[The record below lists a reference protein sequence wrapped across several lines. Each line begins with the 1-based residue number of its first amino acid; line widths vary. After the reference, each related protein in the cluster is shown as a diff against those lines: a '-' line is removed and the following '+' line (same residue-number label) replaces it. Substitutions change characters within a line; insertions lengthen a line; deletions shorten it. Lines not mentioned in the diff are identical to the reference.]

1 MQSSCEYPTWTVA
14 ALADK
19 IEQRKIYLPKFQR
32 GVTWNEE
39 RQKKLIGSIR
49 QGFPIGALLLSKS
62 NTEVPGN
69 ETYSLIDGLQRT
81 TAILKYLRDQTSFIG
96 SSDSDFLPEWREFG
110 KWVVGD
116 LLGQEFTDTQIDD
129 LLHGYISSTEI
140 ENIDRLEFYNVL
152 INLYP
157 EIDLVFLNQSQ
168 ELKAKFESFKKSLKK
183 SLDISGV
190 SIPVIVFDGDES
202 LLPEI
207 FERLNSQGIPLNKYQ
222 IFAATWHE
230 KCKIDNS
237 EIMESIKSFYVD
249 RMRDTTLEID
259 DVDEDGMPDSL
270 TLFDYLTGFG
280 SILCKRFPVLFDS
293 SWSDYIAFQI
303 ATVAHQLPIGGM
315 RKLPTRFSKD
325 DENQILT
332 GSFTNAVI
340 STCQEVSS
348 ALEGR
353 LSLKL
358 NSAEQAEFSGHTAFQ
373 INTMITRILIE
384 KFDPSSWEAR
394 NQDAAANPSA
404 QMVRRWYLIDR
415 IKDAWG
421 NAGDSQFFRQV
432 WALDD
437 SDVYQPVK
445 ETLTGNSIDDLSRV
459 LENWFDDQMTRRE
472 RSRTMVNRETKLV
485 LRYFYYHVLSVGD
498 ENEQFFH
505 IDHLVPVAWWTRFF
519 EKFPDSS
526 APINSIGN
534 LCLMINAD
542 NQHKKKKLPLGWFTD
557 RVENGTDPD
566 FKDRCEDKYFL
577 IDPSGLGYPELVA
590 SVDEIAS
597 GDQSVLDAVL
607 NGLTKTSRDRW
618 TVIKTGILNRLAD

>member
-32 GVTWNEE
+32 GVSWNEE

-81 TAILKYLRDQTSFIG
+81 TAILKYLRNQTSFLG

-140 ENIDRLEFYNVL
+140 ENIDRLEFYNLL
-152 INLYP
+152 IRLYP
-157 EIDLVFLNQSQ
+157 DTDLDFLNQSQ
-168 ELKAKFESFKKSLKK
+168 ELKTKFESFKKSLKK

-230 KCKIDNS
+230 KCKIDNA
-237 EIMESIKSFYVD
+237 EIMEAIKNFYVD

-259 DVDEDGMPDSL
+259 DVDEDGMPESL

-293 SWSDYIAFQI
+293 TWSDYIAFQI

-315 RKLPTRFSKD
+315 RKLPSRFTR
-325 DENQILT
+325 DEAGQILT
-332 GSFTNAVI
+332 DSFTSAVI
-340 STCQEVSS
+340 STCQEVSI

-358 NSAEQAEFSGHTAFQ
+358 NSAAQAEFSGHTAFQ

-384 KFDPSSWEAR
+384 KFDPSSWQAKSEVSTVL
-394 NQDAAANPSA
+394 PTA
-404 QMVRRWYLIDR
+404 QMIRRWYLIDR
-415 IKDAWG
+415 IKDSWG

-432 WALDD
+432 WAVDD
-437 SDVYQPVK
+437 SDNYQPVK
-445 ETLTGNSIDDLSRV
+445 ETLTGNSIEDLERV
-459 LENWFDDQMTRRE
+459 LDNWFEEQMIRRD

-485 LRYFYYHVLSVGD
+485 LRYFYFHILSVGD
-498 ENEQFFH
+498 EHEQFFH
-505 IDHLVPVAWWTRFF
+505 IDHLVPIAWWKKFF
-519 EKFPDSS
+519 EKFPESS
-526 APINSIGN
+526 GPINSIGN
-534 LCLMINAD
+534 LCLMIDSD
-542 NQHKKKKLPLGWFTD
+542 NQHKKKKLPLAWFSD
-557 RVENGTDPD
+557 RVVNGDDAD
-566 FKDRCEDKYFL
+566 FEDRCKDKYFL
-577 IDPSGLGYPELVA
+577 IDPSGLGYSELVA
-590 SVDEIAS
+590 SIDEIVP
-597 GDQSVLDAVL
+597 GDQSALNAVL
-607 NGLTKTSRDRW
+607 GGLMQTSRDRW
-618 TVIKTGILNRLAD
+618 TVIKTGIINRLTD